1 MTVAEPEAE
10 DEVAK
15 VTKLE
20 KQAMDDKEEDGEDG
34 KWLTTFM

>member
-15 VTKLE
+15 VTKQLE
-20 KQAMDDKEEDGEDG
+20 KQAIDDKEDGEDG
-34 KWLTTFM
+34 KWLTTFT